1 MGLLDK
7 MKAGVANTGNYTS
20 QKADEASINSK
31 ISDQKNTK
39 KKLISESG
47 EKMFAMYL
55 EGKTELTD
63 EIKEMFA
70 KCVECD
76 KEVEKLEAEKAE
88 MIAKYEGERQA
99 RRDAVK
105 EQDEKEKAEREAK
118 KAAAEAEKAAAEEKS
133 E

>member
-20 QKADEASINSK
+20 QKADEATINSK
-31 ISDQKNTK
+31 ISEQKSTK
-39 KKLISESG
+39 KKLISDSG
-47 EKMFAMYL
+47 EKMFALYQ
-55 EGKTELTD
+55 EGKTELSD
-63 EIKEMFA
+63 EIKDMFA
-70 KCVECD
+70 KCIECD
-76 KEVEKLEAEKAE
+76 KKVEELEAEKAE

-105 EQDEKEKAEREAK
+105 EQEEKEKAEREAK
-118 KAAAEAEKAAAEEKS
+118 KAAAEAQKEEKS

>member
-7 MKAGVANTGNYTS
+7 MKAGAANAGNYTS
-20 QKADEASINSK
+20 QKADEATINSK
-31 ISDQKNTK
+31 ISDQRNTK
-39 KKLISESG
+39 KKLIAESG
-47 EKMFAMYL
+47 EKMFALYL
-55 EGKTELTD
+55 EGKTELSD
-63 EIKEMFA
+63 EIKDMYA

-76 KEVEKLEAEKAE
+76 KEIEKLETEKAE

-105 EQDEKEKAEREAK
+105 EQEEKEKAEREAK
-118 KAAAEAEKAAAEEKS
+118 KAAEAEKS

>member
-1 MGLLDK
+1 

-47 EKMFAMYL
+47 EKMFALYI
-55 EGKTELTD
+55 EGKTELSD

>member
-76 KEVEKLEAEKAE
+76 KEVERLEAEKAE